1 MSTDLIL
8 ELIDVD
14 MQFGGLK
21 ALSGVNMK
29 VKRGEFIGIIGPNGA
44 GKTTLFNAV
53 SGVIPPTGGQVRVA
67 GQAMQGKSPDQYCR
81 LGVSRTFQTPRI
93 FADMTVHD
101 NVRFAHT
108 FGNDG
113 KQGVELID
121 QVLEAVGMV
130 DAANEIAGSMPPAKQ
145 RLLEIAMALAT
156 SPRLLLLDEVAAGLT
171 EGEVEEV
178 AQLILRLRGDYDLTV
193 VWIEHAVKTLMKTV
207 ERVAVLNFGQLI
219 ADGTPEQ
226 IANDQKVIDAYLG
239 EEEPA

>member
-8 ELIDVD
+8 ELTDVD

-21 ALSGVNMK
+21 ALSSINMQ
-29 VKRGEFIGIIGPNGA
+29 VRRGEFIGIIGPNGA

-53 SGVIPPTGGQVRVA
+53 SGVIPPTGGEVRVA
-67 GQAMQGKSPDQYCR
+67 GRPMRGKTPDEYCR

-93 FADMTVHD
+93 FADMTVQD
-101 NVRFAHT
+101 NVRFAYT
-108 FGNDG
+108 FGNGGTQAVD
-113 KQGVELID
+113 LID
-121 QVLEAVGMV
+121 QVMKAVDMA
-130 DAANEIAGSMPPAKQ
+130 DAANEVAGAMPPARQ

-171 EGEVEEV
+171 EGEVEDV
-178 AQLILRLRGDYDLTV
+178 AQLILRLRGEYDLTV

-207 ERVAVLNFGQLI
+207 ERVAVLNFGELI
-219 ADGTPEQ
+219 ADGTPELVAQ
-226 IANDQKVIDAYLG
+226 NPKVIDAYLG